1 MAKFR
6 SSHQRCSIKKGVLKN
21 FAKFTGIHLCQSVLS
36 CEFWEIFKNTFLTEH
51 IQETAS
57 VNYIGKS

>member
-21 FAKFTGIHLCQSVLS
+21 FAKFTGTHLRQSVLS
-36 CEFWEIFKNTFLTEH
+36 CEFWEIFKNTFFTEH
-51 IQETAS
+51 IRETAS